1 MKLALKINYNLFI
14 GIFDGQFLR
23 YLLIDIIKFF
33 VFDLKPH
40 VKIMRHLLL
49 RGVSDFYQ
57 FLIKV
62 TQNIINS
69 FSVSIYLV
77 HISFDSAFE
86 LLQAKLDPFIF
97 GWLQYLMDT
106 LAAIHAWIVI
116 VFILGRHSDRILID
130 SAIGRAIVS
139 NNLLDQCRTCCDSGQ
154 NVNFIMPSRF
164 IRHNTT
170 TPRIVPTRV

>member
-1 MKLALKINYNLFI
+1 MKLALEINYNLFI

-23 YLLIDIIKFF
+23 YLLIDLIKFF

-40 VKIMRHLLL
+40 VEIMRHLLL
-49 RGVSDFYQ
+49 RGVSYFNQ

-86 LLQAKLDPFIF
+86 LLQA
-97 GWLQYLMDT
+97 
-106 LAAIHAWIVI
+106 
-116 VFILGRHSDRILID
+116 
-130 SAIGRAIVS
+130 
-139 NNLLDQCRTCCDSGQ
+139 
-154 NVNFIMPSRF
+154 
-164 IRHNTT
+164 
-170 TPRIVPTRV
+170 